1 MPANVCE
8 HEASP
13 GGVESILIV
22 EDQDAVRNVVAL
34 MLESNGYVVHAA
46 AHPADA
52 LRLVEQEGPTIDL
65 LLTDLVMPDV
75 SGREPAARIRQH
87 RPGTRVLSCPAT
99 RTMRLPKTA
108 HGKTGR
114 RTSRNRSR
122 RSSSRARSALHSTIR
137 LR

>member
-1 MPANVCE
+1 MPANVCA

-13 GGVESILIV
+13 GGVESIVIV
-22 EDQDAVRNVVAL
+22 EDQEAVRNVAL
-34 MLESNGYVVHAA
+34 MLERNGYVVHAA

-65 LLTDLVMPDV
+65 LLTDLVMLDV
-75 SGREPAARIRQH
+75 SGREAAARIRQH
-87 RPGTRVLSCPAT
+87 RPGTRVLYMSGYSNHAT
-99 RTMRLPKTA
+99 TRTA

>member
-1 MPANVCE
+1 M
-8 HEASP
+8 
-13 GGVESILIV
+13 
-22 EDQDAVRNVVAL
+22 
-34 MLESNGYVVHAA
+34 
-46 AHPADA
+46 
-52 LRLVEQEGPTIDL
+52 IDL

-99 RTMRLPKTA
+99 RTMRPPETA

-122 RSSSRARSALHSTIR
+122 RIQLARAVRAALDHPAPVIEGVAIGVEER
-137 LR
+137 D